1 MQACDFDI
9 IHQAAPVKSGSTAV
23 VVLIRK
29 GKEVEE
35 QVSPFGS
42 ESDSDS
48 DQAEDDSAT
57 MLYCANV
64 GDSKAVLCRGGHAV
78 ELSYDH
84 KPSRPDEKERIIA
97 AGGTVVTGRLFGV
110 LGVSR
115 SFGDARFKPIMVRS
129 CDAKILVFL
138 LPCLTVLCAGLRR
151 ASPADRTA

>member
-1 MQACDFDI
+1 
-9 IHQAAPVKSGSTAV
+9 VKSGSTAV

-29 GKEVEE
+29 GKEAED

-42 ESDSDS
+42 DSDS
-48 DQAEDDSAT
+48 EFDQAGDDSAT

-115 SFGDARFKPIMVRS
+115 SFGDARFKPSMVRPR
-129 CDAKILVFL
+129 DAEDFVFL
-138 LPCLTVLCAGLRR
+138 LSC
-151 ASPADRTA
+151 